1 MKSDSVESSN
11 HEVPSLLRILAFS
24 APSLPLAAFGL
35 PIVIQL
41 PSFYHTHVGLAV
53 GVVGAAFMAARLFD
67 VFIDLG
73 LGLFMDRTNTKI
85 GRFTPWLLG
94 GAPLMSLCAWFLF
107 VPPQGAGP
115 YYLMASLI
123 GCYLAFS
130 MTMLAQL
137 GVGNSLSS
145 DYDQRSRIF
154 GFWQIGNIIG
164 MLLVLALPVIITAV
178 GGTDA
183 DGIRAMGIFI
193 MVMMP
198 LSALIS
204 WKFAKEDTHSKPVKH
219 QTLSDLWAMLKLKSF
234 RTLLAS
240 DIIVSFGMGV
250 TGGSFMFYLSTIK
263 HYASQSSLLLLV
275 YFIVGLICTP
285 IWTFI
290 STRWGKH
297 WAFFTACIYTI
308 ASQLFIYLMPAG
320 NLPLALIVMAIA
332 GIVYAAPILLL
343 RSMVGDAADEDKLNT
358 GKDRIGL
365 LFAFM
370 TLTSKAGYALS
381 IGITY
386 MILQALGFEAKLQDA
401 NSPNAINGLLAV
413 FFGFPIICNLIVGY
427 LMARYPLSKER
438 VEEIQNALSR
448 RPANAQ

>member
-1 MKSDSVESSN
+1 MSN
-11 HEVPSLLRILAFS
+11 NSGGDTQSQVPSLLRVLAFS

-41 PSFYHTHVGLAV
+41 PSFYHTHVGMGV

-73 LGLFMDRTNTKI
+73 LGLYMDKTNTKI
-85 GRFTPWLLG
+85 GRFTPWLLA
-94 GAPLMSLCAWFLF
+94 GAPLMSVCAWFLF
-107 VPPQGAGP
+107 VPPKGAGP

-130 MTMLAQL
+130 MAMLAQL

-145 DYDQRSRIF
+145 DYNQRSRIF
-154 GFWQIGNIIG
+154 GLWQAGNIIG
-164 MLLVLALPVIITAV
+164 MLLVLALPFLISSM
-178 GGTDA
+178 GGTEA
-183 DGIRAMGIFI
+183 QGIQAMGLFI
-193 MVMMP
+193 MIMMP
-198 LSALIS
+198 ATAIIS
-204 WKFAKEDTHSKPVKH
+204 WLFAKEDTHSQPVKH
-219 QTLSDLWAMLKLKSF
+219 QSFKDLGAIVKLRAF
-234 RTLLAS
+234 RTLLLS
-240 DIIVSFGMGV
+240 DIIISFSMGV
-250 TGGSFMFYLSTIK
+250 TGGSFIFYLSTIK
-263 HYASQSSLLLLV
+263 NYDSQSSALLLI
-275 YFIVGLICTP
+275 YFVVGLICTP

-290 STRWGKH
+290 SNKYGKH

-308 ASQLFIYLMPAG
+308 AVQLFLYIMPSG
-320 NLPLALIVMAIA
+320 NFPVAIAIMAIA

-381 IGITY
+381 IGISF
-386 MILQALGFEAKLQDA
+386 MILDALGFKAVLRDA
-401 NSPNAINGLLAV
+401 NSPQAINGLLTV
-413 FFGFPIICNLIVGY
+413 FFGFPIVCNLIVAFM
-427 LMARYPLSKER
+427 MARYPLSKKR
-438 VEEIQNALSR
+438 VDEIQAELTNR
-448 RPANAQ
+448 GVNV

>member
-1 MKSDSVESSN
+1 MQSDSINSGTN
-11 HEVPSLLRILAFS
+11 NVPSLLRVLAFS

-41 PSFYHTHVGLAV
+41 PSFYHAHVGLAV

-73 LGLFMDRTNTKI
+73 LGLYMDKTNTKI
-85 GRFTPWLLG
+85 GRFTPWLLA
-94 GAPLMSLCAWFLF
+94 GAPLMSICAWFLF
-107 VPPQGAGP
+107 APPKGAGP
-115 YYLMASLI
+115 YYLVASLI

-154 GFWQIGNIIG
+154 GFWQVGNIIG
-164 MLLVLALPVIITAV
+164 MLLVLALPVIIGAM
-178 GGTDA
+178 GGTEA

-193 MVMMP
+193 MIMMP
-198 LSALIS
+198 LSAIIS
-204 WKFAKEDTHSKPVKH
+204 WKFAKEDTHSQPVKH
-219 QTLSDLWAMLKLKSF
+219 QTLSDLWAMLKLRSF

-240 DIIVSFGMGV
+240 DIIMSFGMGV

-263 HYASQSSLLLLV
+263 HYSTQSSALLLV
-275 YFIVGLICTP
+275 YFVIGLVCTP

-290 STRWGKH
+290 STKYGKH
-297 WAFFTACIYTI
+297 WAFFTACLYTI
-308 ASQLFIYLMPAG
+308 FSQVFIYFMPAG
-320 NLPLALIVMAIA
+320 NFLLALGVMAIA

-386 MILQALGFEAKLQDA
+386 MILQALGFEARLQDA
-401 NSPNAINGLLAV
+401 NSQTAINGLLAV
-413 FFGFPIICNLIVGY
+413 FFGFPIICNLIVGT
-427 LMARYPLSKER
+427 LMAKYPLSKAR
-438 VEEIQNALSR
+438 VDEIQSILSKR
-448 RPANAQ
+448 EANV